1 MAPLLILPL
10 HFWQEQAYTTLLSMV
25 HSRGT
30 ASGKITT
37 HIKAAGG
44 NERASSTISA
54 THTPLQVKEF
64 AQKFLVLLDP

>member
-1 MAPLLILPL
+1 
-10 HFWQEQAYTTLLSMV
+10 MV